1 VEAGGAVRDGR
12 LGKEQKEGLTG
23 TELAEALKRRHM
35 DRKFTEKP
43 VEKEKLDR
51 LLYAAGRAP
60 QGGNMLVREFI
71 VVTDPQYMK
80 LLRGTTPSFLANSPA
95 AIVICTDLEKA
106 LEVMGIQGRDVLSL
120 LDAGA
125 AAENIALEAV
135 ELGLGVSFVR
145 SATTEAAKKMLGIPD
160 RYRID
165 VIVGVGYRAEDSSPT
180 VRGTKSTVHL
190 DHYGGTWDGG

>member
-1 VEAGGAVRDGR
+1 
-12 LGKEQKEGLTG
+12 
-23 TELAEALKRRHM
+23 M
-35 DRKFTEKP
+35 SRKFIDKP
-43 VEKEKLDR
+43 VEKEKLDL

-60 QGGNMLVREFI
+60 QGGNMPVREFL

-106 LEVMGIQGRDVLSL
+106 LEAMGVQGRDVLSL

-125 AAENIALEAV
+125 AAENIALEAL

-145 SATTEAAKKMLGIPD
+145 SATTEAVKKVLGIPD
-160 RYRID
+160 RCRID
-165 VIVGVGYRAEDSSPT
+165 IIVGIGYRAKDSSPA
-180 VRGTKSTVHL
+180 VRATKPTVHL
-190 DHYGGTWDGG
+190 NQYGVTWDGG

>member
-1 VEAGGAVRDGR
+1 MTA
-12 LGKEQKEGLTG
+12 
-23 TELAEALKRRHM
+23 TELAEALKHRHM
-35 DRKFTEKP
+35 DRKFTDEP
-43 VEKEKLDR
+43 VEKVKLDR

-145 SATTEAAKKMLGIPD
+145 SATTAAAKKVLRIPD

-165 VIVGVGYRAEDSSPT
+165 IIVGVGYRAKDSSPT
-180 VRGTKSTVHL
+180 VRSTESTVHL
-190 DHYGGTWDGG
+190 NHYGGAWNGG

>member
-1 VEAGGAVRDGR
+1 
-12 LGKEQKEGLTG
+12 
-23 TELAEALKRRHM
+23 M
-35 DRKFTEKP
+35 SRKFTDEP

-71 VVTDPQYMK
+71 VVTDPRYMK

-95 AIVICTDLEKA
+95 AIVICTDLDRA
-106 LEVMGIQGRDVLSL
+106 LEVMGVQGRDVLSL

-135 ELGLGVSFVR
+135 ELNLGVSFVR
-145 SATTEAAKKMLGIPD
+145 SATTKAVKKVLGIPD

-165 VIVGVGYRAEDSSPT
+165 IIVGIGYKAKDSSPT
-180 VRGTKSTVHL
+180 VKATKTAIHL
-190 DHYGGTWDGG
+190 NRYGGTWNDD

>member
-1 VEAGGAVRDGR
+1 M
-12 LGKEQKEGLTG
+12 
-23 TELAEALKRRHM
+23 ELADALKHRHM
-35 DRKFTEKP
+35 SRKFTDRP
-43 VEKEKLDR
+43 VEKEKLDM

-60 QGGNMLVREFI
+60 QGGNMPVREYV
-71 VVTDPQYMK
+71 VVTDPRYMK
-80 LLRGTTPSFLANSPA
+80 LVRGTTPSFLANSTA

-106 LEVMGIQGRDVLSL
+106 LEVMGVQGRDVLSL

-145 SATTEAAKKMLGIPD
+145 SATTEALKKVLEIPD

-165 VIVGVGYRAEDSSPT
+165 IIVGVGYRAKDASPIVKASKPT
-180 VRGTKSTVHL
+180 IHFNR
-190 DHYGGTWDGG
+190 YGGARNGE